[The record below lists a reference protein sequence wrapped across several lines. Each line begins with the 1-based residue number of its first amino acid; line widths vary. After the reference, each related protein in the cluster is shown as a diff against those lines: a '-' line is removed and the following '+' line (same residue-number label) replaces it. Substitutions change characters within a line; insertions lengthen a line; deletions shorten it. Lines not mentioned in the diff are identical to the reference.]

1 MNPKS
6 GTFIILGTWRCVG
19 HHTSSSCNNCD
30 YFHQSR
36 TKYRRK
42 VFWGSSEFHWNRM
55 AENEVS
61 IDNWIISNVFWSK
74 KMSHSSYVNEKK
86 WRWCY
91 SEKFTI
97 LLTIFELISWKFSLG
112 AGAPFYVGLQ
122 KKKILFAA
130 PRNPFCRKFYGLW
143 CFLCKFYS
151 EKFPIFRAIFV
162 IFFGSWLLD
171 ARATFRL

>member
-1 MNPKS
+1 MTEAWCVKNRKS
-6 GTFIILGTWRCVG
+6 SNCYIVTIAIIFISPAPNTEESLLRFFWVSLKPDGRQW
-19 HHTSSSCNNCD
+19 SQYWQLNNLKCLLI
-30 YFHQSR
+30 Q
-36 TKYRRK
+36 K
-42 VFWGSSEFHWNRM
+42 
-55 AENEVS
+55 NES
-61 IDNWIISNVFWSK
+61 P
-74 KMSHSSYVNEKK
+74 SYVNEKK
-86 WRWCY
+86 WRRCY

-151 EKFPIFRAIFV
+151 EKIPIFRAIFA
-162 IFFGSWLLD
+162 IFFGNWLLD